1 MSVALK
7 ADDEYMKLVARF
19 PLVPIKNARHYKQA
33 FAVVNELTDDP
44 ESLSPSQIDYISVLS
59 GLIHEYEQKTHAPI
73 KRLSPQE
80 TLAYLMEVNNLS
92 LTALADHIGGHKSNL
107 SAFLSGKRGLSRTVA
122 DALAEH
128 FGMDA
133 RDFRD

>member
-19 PLVPIKNARHYKQA
+19 PLIPIKNARHYKQA
-33 FAVVNELTDDP
+33 FAVVDELTDDP
-44 ESLSPSQIDYISVLS
+44 ESLSQPQLDYLSVLS
-59 GLIHEYEQKTHAPI
+59 GLIHEYEVRTQPPV

-80 TLAYLMEVNNLS
+80 TLLYLMEANNLS
-92 LTALADHIGGHKSNL
+92 LTSLAAQIGGHKSNL
-107 SAFLSGKRGLSRTVA
+107 SAFLAGNRGLSKNVA
-122 DALAEH
+122 SALATY
-128 FGMDA
+128 FGMHA